1 MNNETAAIL
10 SDYSG
15 RTAFANYFGH
25 ENCVMLGNWET
36 ADLLFHDETIGAN
49 RLVETKMLSLSNIEQ
64 YPETLMIEKSKA
76 DRLIRRTEK
85 FGLASP
91 LFFFCSVFERGQFI
105 AWLFDCEKLAGM
117 DTVQTIAQSKMGS
130 NRSEVKES
138 YIINKSDCL
147 KIINKK

>member
-1 MNNETAAIL
+1 MNLSEL

-25 ENCVMLGNWET
+25 ENCILLSNWET
-36 ADLLFHDETIGAN
+36 ADLLFHDKIIGVN
-49 RLVETKMLSLSNIEQ
+49 RLVEAKLLSQDNLER
-64 YPETLMIEKSKA
+64 YPETLMVEKSKA
-76 DRLIRRTEK
+76 DRLLRRTEK

-91 LFFFCSVFERGQFI
+91 LFFFCVVFERGQFI

-130 NRSEVKES
+130 NRSEVKEA
-138 YIINKSDCL
+138 YIINKSDCRKIVNQKHL
-147 KIINKK
+147 K